1 MTAMV
6 EMTVQ
11 GIGRLEEGG
20 HVAVLR
26 ERGGDRTMGVGIGEG
41 AATWV
46 SAHLARLPV
55 PRPNAHILS
64 LRVIQRLGAHLLR
77 VTVDDNGASEPSGYL
92 EVEASSGIC
101 EVGCTPED
109 AVAVAAYAGVAV
121 MVHPDLLRAHS
132 GPSADVGTEPP
143 RKRPPRRRARP
154 GSDPAAETPNEP

>member
-1 MTAMV
+1 MV

-55 PRPNAHILS
+55 PRPNAHLLT
-64 LRVIQRLGAHLLR
+64 LRVIQRLGARLVR
-77 VTVDDNGASEPSGYL
+77 VTVDDNGLAAEPSGYL
-92 EVEASSGIC
+92 ELEADGGIC
-101 EVGCTPED
+101 EVGCAPED

-121 MVHPDLLRAHS
+121 MVHPDLLRAHT
-132 GPSADVGTEPP
+132 GPSGDVGAEPP
-143 RKRPPRRRARP
+143 SRKQRRRARP
-154 GSDPAAETPNEP
+154 GADPAAGAPNEP